1 MVQPVLSEPA
11 RYLGQAA
18 IGRRLGVSRH
28 QVATWRNRYRNS
40 PTPFPQPDAW
50 IGDGEEDER
59 AIPGWLPGRLEE
71 IREWRKSLP
80 GQGAGGGR
88 PRSQPHP
95 K

>member
-1 MVQPVLSEPA
+1 MTAEGETVSV

-18 IGRRLGVSRH
+18 IGRKLGAGRH
-28 QVATWRNRYRNS
+28 AVATWRNRYRDS
-40 PTPFPQPDAW
+40 PVPFPEPDVW
-50 IGDGEEDER
+50 IGDGEDDDH
-59 AIPGWLPGRLEE
+59 AIPGWLPARLEE

-88 PRSQPHP
+88 PSSQPQP